1 MPGGNQNC
9 MKWQLI
15 YRKET
20 ERGNI
25 WRSSPWSHL
34 IRIIDSFRKQKVS
47 RDNFLR
53 SLVSRKWLA
62 IAAHYFYTETSLVI
76 SPVKASTHVKCFQ
89 KTHQD
94 RYGTH
99 QPRSKV
105 GLIKESKWKLS
116 VSPTHCP
123 DFSAPTFEI
132 QGPLSTFCSPDIQMW
147 SRWQGEANE

>member
-9 MKWQLI
+9 TKWQLI

-34 IRIIDSFRKQKVS
+34 IHIIDSFRKQKVS

-62 IAAHYFYTETSLVI
+62 IAAHYFYTKTSLLI
-76 SPVKASTHVKCFQ
+76 SHVKASTHVKCFQ

-105 GLIKESKWKLS
+105 GLIKESIWKLS

-123 DFSAPTFEI
+123 DFFCPHFWNP
-132 QGPLSTFCSPDIQMW
+132 GPAKHLLLPRHSNVIKMTSQ
-147 SRWQGEANE
+147 ANE